1 MDNLKLGLY
10 EQILTRKI
18 SHLLSN
24 MDQRLDVEKAI
35 LDPGESHLLLAQHLG
50 KFFAQKMAE
59 EIKGKDKV
67 QRQIHF
73 CNRVLE
79 FAESLVSNDPV
90 SDEGVLEEGARLLGI
105 HDPAFVKHAKPDTPL
120 SVGSLLTATN
130 GDPSLVSQLKQEIV
144 TSDQVD
150 ILVSFI
156 KWSGI
161 RIIKDELEELTR
173 TRRLRIITTS
183 YLGATDFKAVDYL
196 LSLPNTE
203 VMVSFDTK
211 RTRLHAKAY
220 IFHRVTDYGT
230 AYIGSSN
237 ISNPAMTDGLE
248 WNVKICQYDSPHLWE
263 KTTATFETYQ
273 QSKDFEVLSPGNLKR
288 LGRALKNERIS
299 ANSNPDLAT
308 VFFDIRPYPYQQEIL
323 DQLEAER
330 TFQQRMKNLVV
341 AATGTGKTVI
351 AAFDYKRVLKDKG
364 HCRFLFVAHR
374 EEILRQSLATFR
386 NILRDQNFGEL
397 WVGASTPD
405 HYEQLFVS
413 VQTFR
418 SQRLWERL
426 KPGFYD
432 YIVIDE
438 FHHAAAESYGNLTA
452 YFQPEIM
459 LGLTATPERADG
471 QDILKYF
478 DYHIS
483 SEIRLPDAINRK
495 LLSPFQYFCVT
506 DTVDYSDLAWSRGGY
521 DKGQLNNLLTGDD
534 ARARLVIEK
543 MKALLLDV
551 DDARGLCF
559 CVSQD
564 HAEFMARKF
573 NDHGVRADVL
583 TSRSMK
589 DHRRTVIKKLVSR
602 QINFICVVDLFNE
615 GVDIPEIDTVL
626 FLRPTESLTVFLQQ
640 LGRGLRLCQDK
651 ACLTVLDFIGRSHR
665 KYNFEIRFKALLGL
679 SSKRLDQEVE
689 HSFPSLPAGCVI
701 EMEKM
706 ARKYVLENIRHSLT
720 LGNINILVQR
730 IREFARESDY
740 PLKFERFLDYY
751 HLTPEDIYRKK
762 SWSRLCAMAGVR
774 DDFQERDEQVLTKGL
789 RRFCHQNSAPQL
801 KRLAGLLQG
810 RIDQDFVDQ
819 CGRKTE
825 LLLTMFCFSIWNG
838 KPPGAD
844 IVENISALKQ
854 NPTLF
859 GETLDLIH
867 YLYKKADV
875 VVLEPYFP
883 YPSSLLIHACYTRDE
898 ILAGLG
904 YWTFQETPPMREG
917 VKFIPNLKT
926 DVFFITLNKV
936 EKDYSPTTMYKDYAM
951 GESLFHWQSQSTTG
965 ETTPTGTRYINHR
978 AKGSLVLLF
987 VREEKSKNNLACP
1000 YYFLGPADYVSHRG
1014 SRPMSIRWQLRH
1026 PMPGKLVRTTARM
1039 AAA

>member
-1 MDNLKLGLY
+1 M
-10 EQILTRKI
+10 
-18 SHLLSN
+18 
-24 MDQRLDVEKAI
+24 DVEKAI
-35 LDPGESHLLLAQHLG
+35 LDPGDSHLVLAQHLG
-50 KFFAQKMAE
+50 KCFAQKMAG
-59 EIKGKDKV
+59 EIKGADRV

-73 CNRVLE
+73 CNKVLE
-79 FAESLVSNDPV
+79 FAESLAGEDSV
-90 SDEGVLEEGARLLGI
+90 SDDGVLEEGERLLGI
-105 HDPAFVKHAKPDTPL
+105 HDPAFIKHAKPDTPL

-183 YLGATDFKAVDYL
+183 YLGATDLKAVEYL

-220 IFHRVTDYGT
+220 IFHRATDYGT

-248 WNVKICQYDSPHLWE
+248 WNVKICQYDSPHLWD

-273 QSKDFEVLSPGNLKR
+273 QSKEFETLSPGNLKR

-299 ANSNPDLAT
+299 GNSNADHGT

-330 TFQQRMKNLVV
+330 TFQQRTKNLVV

-351 AAFDYKRVLKDKG
+351 AAFDYKRLLKEKKG
-364 HCRFLFVAHR
+364 HCRCLFVAHR

-386 NILRDQNFGEL
+386 NILRDHNFGEL
-397 WVGASTPD
+397 WVGDSTPD

-418 SQRLWERL
+418 SQRLWEHL
-426 KPGFYD
+426 EPGFYD

-438 FHHAAAESYGNLTA
+438 FHHAAAESYRNLTA

-478 DYHIS
+478 DNHIS

-506 DTVDYSDLAWSRGGY
+506 DTADYSDLAWSRGGY

-543 MKALLLDV
+543 MKVLLLDV

-573 NDHGVRADVL
+573 NDHGIRAAAL
-583 TSRSMK
+583 TARSLK
-589 DHRRTVIKKLVSR
+589 DHRRVVIKQLVSR
-602 QINFICVVDLFNE
+602 EINFICVVDLFNE

-665 KYNFEIRFKALLGL
+665 KYNFEIRFKALLGYV
-679 SSKRLDQEVE
+679 SKRLDQEVE
-689 HSFPSLPAGCVI
+689 HAFPSLPAGCVI
-701 EMEKM
+701 QMEKM
-706 ARKYVLENIRHSLT
+706 AQKHVLENIRHSLT
-720 LGNINILVQR
+720 QANINILVQR
-730 IREFARESDY
+730 IRGFAREYDS
-740 PLKFERFLDYY
+740 PLTFERFLYYY

-762 SWSRLCAMAGVR
+762 SWSRLCVMAGVR
-774 DDFQERDEQVLTKGL
+774 DDFQEKDEQVLTKGL
-789 RRFCHQNSAPQL
+789 RRFCHQNSGPQL
-801 KRLAGLLQG
+801 KRLAGILQG
-810 RIDQDFVDQ
+810 RIDQAFVDQ
-819 CGRKTE
+819 CSRETE

-838 KPPGAD
+838 KPPGD
-844 IVENISALKQ
+844 DLVENIAALKE
-854 NPTLF
+854 NPILF
-859 GETLDLIH
+859 EELLDLIQ

-875 VVLEPYFP
+875 VVMEPDLP
-883 YPSSLLIHACYTRDE
+883 YPCPLLIHACYTRDE
-898 ILAGLG
+898 VLAGLG
-904 YWTFQETPPMREG
+904 YWTFEKTPSMREG
-917 VKFIPNLKT
+917 VKFIPDLKT

-951 GESLFHWQSQSTTG
+951 GDSLFHWQSQSTTG

-978 AKGSLVLLF
+978 AEGSLVLLF

-1000 YYFLGPADYVSHRG
+1000 YYFLGPADYVSHSG
-1014 SRPMSIRWQLRH
+1014 SRPMGIRWQLRN
-1026 PMPGKLVRTTARM
+1026 PMPGKLVRKTARM